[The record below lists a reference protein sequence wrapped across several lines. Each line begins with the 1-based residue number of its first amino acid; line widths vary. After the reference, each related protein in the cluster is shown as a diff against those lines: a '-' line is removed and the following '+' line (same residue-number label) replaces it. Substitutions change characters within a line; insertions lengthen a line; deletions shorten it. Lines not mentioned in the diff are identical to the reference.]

1 FQQHRLWARQRVFRI
16 LGLLYDPEAIYRAYL
31 AISGQNERHADAAL
45 ELLDSSLNPEHRETI
60 IPLLED
66 FEDPGNLEV
75 DHGAMGDD
83 RKQAFIKFLREGEA
97 LKAAA
102 AILEISEEDLLD
114 WKMEIRES
122 LSTRLPMPLVEETLQ
137 WRYKTMDENHKAA
150 PESLNTAQKLEKLNQ
165 VDLFKGLGP
174 QELLLLADQCQE
186 VVFEKGET
194 IYNQG
199 DPSSDLYCL
208 ISGKV
213 RLKRDTGASENK
225 VAGDSFGMLTALTH
239 EPRLF
244 SAAAM
249 ERSVCLKLDRDTVWR
264 IIEDYPDI
272 CQGLLKML
280 FVRI

>member
-1 FQQHRLWARQRVFRI
+1 DEELQTDLQAALASYGDAILPELDKRLRDPSETLDQQKQILRVLSQIGGKHALKMIVSVAIGSSSDHALRFAAIKALNRIRKLVTMEEWTPALELLLKQEIEGYRAEQLWQSLFRPAKGGLMDHVFQQHRLWARQRVFRI

-114 WKMEIRES
+114 WKMEIRE
-122 LSTRLPMPLVEETLQ
+122 
-137 WRYKTMDENHKAA
+137 
-150 PESLNTAQKLEKLNQ
+150 
-165 VDLFKGLGP
+165 
-174 QELLLLADQCQE
+174 
-186 VVFEKGET
+186 
-194 IYNQG
+194 
-199 DPSSDLYCL
+199 
-208 ISGKV
+208 
-213 RLKRDTGASENK
+213 
-225 VAGDSFGMLTALTH
+225 
-239 EPRLF
+239 
-244 SAAAM
+244 
-249 ERSVCLKLDRDTVWR
+249 
-264 IIEDYPDI
+264 
-272 CQGLLKML
+272 
-280 FVRI
+280 